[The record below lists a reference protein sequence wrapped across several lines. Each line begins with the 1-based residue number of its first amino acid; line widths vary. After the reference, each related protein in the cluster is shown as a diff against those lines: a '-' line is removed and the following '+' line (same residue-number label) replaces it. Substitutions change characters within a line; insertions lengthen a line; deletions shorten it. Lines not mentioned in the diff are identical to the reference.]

1 MLMHV
6 TANCMRNVLV
16 SELGERGWAYC
27 AARGLDRLQMYFINS
42 YQLYQKHDTTIN
54 KVLFY
59 KIHTS
64 GMFCTQLF
72 VCDVMFSGFTSQ
84 FQVDLINQGNTLT
97 TSGPPTDAHVQFLHL
112 GLVFHLT
119 HIDKQLC
126 CTSTLSE
133 DKQIQYSLTKS
144 IFQVCIYFKW

>member
-1 MLMHV
+1 MCLFQ
-6 TANCMRNVLV
+6 NEGR
-16 SELGERGWAYC
+16 GGWAYC
-27 AARGLDRLQMYFINS
+27 AARGLDRLKMYFINS

-59 KIHTS
+59 KIHAS
-64 GMFCTQLF
+64 VMFCTRLF

-84 FQVDLINQGNTLT
+84 FQVDLINQGNSLV
-97 TSGPPTDAHVQFLHL
+97 TSEPPTDAHVQLSHL
-112 GLVFHLT
+112 GLVFHLP

-133 DKQIQYSLTKS
+133 DKKRQYSLTKS
-144 IFQVCIYFKW
+144 IFQVCISFKMVRFIPSELQ